1 MKIQIKSRYSDK
13 ILFEHNCK
21 KNTLALTVIQACRRG
36 ADLTG
41 ADLRGAYLRGADL
54 SGAYLRGADLRG
66 AYLTGADL
74 RGADLRDADLRGAD
88 LTGAD
93 LIGADLRDA
102 YLRGAD
108 LRDAYLRGADL
119 RGAKYADFEINKT
132 PILISNLKYE
142 IIIFDNHLKLGCEL
156 HTHSQWSKF
165 TQKKIIEMDGKDAL
179 KWWKQ
184 WKEPLLQ
191 MCKIQKGK

>member
-21 KNTLALTVIQACRRG
+21 DNTLTLTVIQACRRG
-36 ADLTG
+36 ADL
-41 ADLRGAYLRGADL
+41 RCADL
-54 SGAYLRGADLRG
+54 SG
-66 AYLTGADL
+66 
-74 RGADLRDADLRGAD
+74 
-88 LTGAD
+88 
-93 LIGADLRDA
+93 
-102 YLRGAD
+102 
-108 LRDAYLRGADL
+108 AYLRGADL